1 MNVGGIL
8 LLFLVIV
15 GAAFGLMLVVSKA
28 NMNAPVDSAGNTV
41 SAADNATR
49 NITLSSAPAV
59 TTLVGWMV
67 MVGAGMV
74 LIIFLI
80 YLALSGKSF
89 KSRY

>member
-1 MNVGGIL
+1 MDFGGIL
-8 LLFLVIV
+8 LLFIVIV

-28 NMNAPVDSAGNTV
+28 NMTAPVDSAGNTV
-41 SAADNATR
+41 SASDNTTR
-49 NITLSSAPAV
+49 TAVLSSAPAI

>member
-1 MNVGGIL
+1 MDFGGIL

-28 NMNAPVDSAGNTV
+28 NMNAPVDTAGNTV

-49 NITLSSAPAV
+49 EVVLSSAPPV

-74 LIIFLI
+74 LVIFLI
-80 YLALSGKSF
+80 YLALSGKKF
-89 KSRY
+89 QSRY